1 MENKKFSLAER
12 LNMQNTQQMEKGE
25 MYTIAKVDKVIE
37 YTDKKT
43 GEVRNSVIVTCAD
56 GVSYYLPNVIAKAYL
71 DEIKEKPVEEVNAL
85 FEGHT
90 FRCEEFTSRKFG
102 NTGKTLHLLH

>member
-12 LNMQNTQQMEKGE
+12 LNMQNTQKMEKGE

-43 GEVRNSVIVTCAD
+43 GVVRNSVIVTCAD
-56 GVSYYLPNVIAKAYL
+56 GASYYLPNVIANAYL
-71 DEIKEKPVEEVNAL
+71 DEINEKSTDEVNAL